1 MNSNEQ
7 KKSLIKINENKIFYK
22 IKNLFKKLFY
32 KNKNADNAINEKM
45 ISDKRTIVDNK
56 KAFSAS
62 LKKIESEETK
72 LLALQKRYRNGEIK
86 EEDLSEEQINLLN
99 ELYDKQIAY
108 LKKSNKERKQKLLQ
122 YHMKMKNS

>member
-72 LLALQKRYRNGEIK
+72 LLALQKRYRNG
-86 EEDLSEEQINLLN
+86 
-99 ELYDKQIAY
+99 AY

>member
-32 KNKNADNAINEKM
+32 KNKNADNTINEKM

-56 KAFSAS
+56 KDFIES

-99 ELYDKQIAY
+99 KLYDKQIAY
-108 LKKSNKERKQKLLQ
+108 LKKSNKVRKQKLLQ
-122 YHMKMKNS
+122 YRMKIQNS